1 MEIKVNN
8 LNFYYNKKS
17 GIKILDSINFKVP
30 NNSIVGITGKSGS
43 GKTTLAQLIC
53 GINIP
58 NSGKITVDDI
68 VINKK
73 NIFDEKQ
80 LKNKIGYIAQNS
92 ENQFFNKT
100 VKDELTYF
108 LKFLGKSIDESKII
122 EVLNAVDL
130 AESYLNSNP
139 LLLSTGE
146 RKKVSIAATLVLDT
160 DIVIFDDPT
169 KGLDSKSIK
178 NLKRLIKNLKSN
190 FGKTI
195 IIISRDVEF
204 IHALS
209 DEVIIMNDGKILIWG
224 NKYEVF
230 KTTDLLRDYCLP
242 IPKTMEFSSIVLD
255 KKNIK
260 IGYRDEINDLLK
272 DIYRY
277 VR

>member
-8 LNFYYNKKS
+8 LNFYYDKKS
-17 GIKILDSINFKVP
+17 GVKILDSINFKVA
-30 NNSIVGITGKSGS
+30 NNTIVGITGKSGS

-58 NSGKITVDDI
+58 SSGKITIDDI

-92 ENQFFNKT
+92 ENQIFNKT
-100 VKDELTYF
+100 VKDELTYA
-108 LKFLGKSIDESKII
+108 LKFLGKSIDEGKIL
-122 EVLNAVDL
+122 EVLNLVGLD
-130 AESYLNSNP
+130 ESYLNYNP

-146 RKKVSIAATLVLDT
+146 RKKLSIATTLVLDT
-160 DIVIFDDPT
+160 DIIIFDDPT
-169 KGLDSKSIK
+169 RGLDSKSIK
-178 NLKRLIKNLKSN
+178 NLKFLIKNLKNN
-190 FGKTI
+190 FEKTI
-195 IIISRDVEF
+195 LIISRDAEF

-209 DEVIIMNDGKILIWG
+209 DEVIIMNAGKILVWG

-230 KTTDLLRDYCLP
+230 KTTDLLKNYCLP
-242 IPKTMEFSSIVLD
+242 IPKTIEFSSIVLD

>member
-8 LNFYYNKKS
+8 LNFYYDKKS
-17 GIKILDSINFKVP
+17 GVKILDSINFKVS
-30 NNSIVGITGKSGS
+30 NNTIVGITGKSGS

-58 NSGKITVDDI
+58 SSGKITIDDI

-92 ENQFFNKT
+92 ENQIFNKT
-100 VKDELTYF
+100 VKDELTYA
-108 LKFLGKSIDESKII
+108 LKFLGKSIDEGKIL
-122 EVLNAVDL
+122 EVLNLVGLD
-130 AESYLNSNP
+130 ESYLNYNP

-146 RKKVSIAATLVLDT
+146 RKKLSIATTLVLDT
-160 DIVIFDDPT
+160 DIIIFDDPT
-169 KGLDSKSIK
+169 RGLDSKSIK
-178 NLKRLIKNLKSN
+178 NLKFLIKNLKNN
-190 FGKTI
+190 FDKTI
-195 IIISRDVEF
+195 LIISRDVEF

-209 DEVIIMNDGKILIWG
+209 DEVIIMNAGKILVWG

-230 KTTDLLRDYCLP
+230 KTTDLLKNYCLP
-242 IPKTMEFSSIVLD
+242 IPKTIEFSSIVLD

>member
-1 MEIKVNN
+1 MEVKVNN

-17 GIKILDSINFKVP
+17 GIKILDSINFKIP
-30 NNSIVGITGKSGS
+30 NNTIVGITGKSGS
-43 GKTTLAQLIC
+43 GKTTLAELMC

-58 NSGKITVDDI
+58 SSGKITVDDI
-68 VINKK
+68 FINKK
-73 NIFDEKQ
+73 NIFDERK

-92 ENQFFNKT
+92 ENQIFNKT
-100 VKDELTYF
+100 VKDELTYA
-108 LKFLGKSIDESKII
+108 LKFLGKIIDDAKIL
-122 EVLNAVDL
+122 EVLNFIGL
-130 AESYLNSNP
+130 NESYLNKNP

-146 RKKVSIAATLVLDT
+146 RKKLSIAATLVLDT
-160 DIVIFDDPT
+160 DIIIFDDPT
-169 KGLDSKSIK
+169 RGLDAKSVK

-190 FGKTI
+190 FRKTI

-209 DEVIIMNDGKILIWG
+209 DEVIIMDKGKILIWG

-230 KTTDLLRDYCLP
+230 KTTDVLKNYGLP

>member
-17 GIKILDSINFKVP
+17 GVKILDLINFKVP

-58 NSGKITVDDI
+58 SSGKITVDDI

-92 ENQFFNKT
+92 ENQLFNKT
-100 VKDELTYF
+100 VKDELTYI
-108 LKFLGKSIDESKII
+108 LKFLGKSIDENKII
-122 EVLNAVDL
+122 EVLNAVGLD
-130 AESYLNSNP
+130 ESYLNSNP

-146 RKKVSIAATLVLDT
+146 RKKVSIASTLALDT
-160 DIVIFDDPT
+160 DIVIFDEPT

-178 NLKRLIKNLKSN
+178 SLKRLIKNLKSN

-209 DEVIIMNDGKILIWG
+209 DEVIVMNDGKILIWG

>member
-17 GIKILDSINFKVP
+17 GVKILDSINFKVS

-43 GKTTLAQLIC
+43 GKTTLAELMC
-53 GINIP
+53 GINVP
-58 NSGKITVDDI
+58 SSGKITVDDI

-80 LKNKIGYIAQNS
+80 LKNKIGYISQNS
-92 ENQFFNKT
+92 DAQIFNKT
-100 VKDELTYF
+100 VRDELTYA
-108 LKFLGKSIDESKII
+108 LNFLGKSIDDTKIL
-122 EVLNAVDL
+122 EVLNSVGLD
-130 AESYLNSNP
+130 ESYLNCNP

-146 RKKVSIAATLVLDT
+146 KRKLSIASTLILDT
-160 DIVIFDDPT
+160 DIIIFDEPT

-178 NLKRLIKNLKSN
+178 NIKRLIKNLKSN
-190 FGKTI
+190 YGKTI
-195 IIISRDVEF
+195 IVISRDVEF
-204 IHALS
+204 IHALC
-209 DEVIIMNDGKILIWG
+209 DEVIIMNSGKVLIWG
-224 NKYEVF
+224 NKYDAF
-230 KTTDLLRDYCLP
+230 KSVNLLNEYNLP
-242 IPKTMEFSSIVLD
+242 IPKTIQFSSLVLD